1 MFIHMLRRIDRR
13 VLEQCAD
20 SLRVLAHPQR
30 LRIVELLETRR
41 LSVGELAEELG
52 RPQAVVSQHLARM
65 RAVGLLA
72 VEREGRSCYYRIAN
86 PACPAL
92 LACIRE
98 HFA

>member
-1 MFIHMLRRIDRR
+1 MPLMKRRIDPK

-20 SLRVLAHPQR
+20 SLRVLAHPAR
-30 LRIVELLETRR
+30 LRIVELLEAKR
-41 LSVGELAEELG
+41 LSVGELAEALAK
-52 RPQAVVSQHLARM
+52 PQAVVSQHLARM

-72 VEREGRSCYYRIAN
+72 VERAGRSSYYRVAN

-98 HFA
+98 HFD